1 MKLVSCYITGFGQI
15 KNFSYQFEDGLDV
28 ICQDNGWGKT
38 TFSVFLKAMFY
49 GMEYS
54 RARDLTERK
63 HYLPWDGGVCGGNLV
78 FSMGE
83 KTYRIER
90 TFGKKDKEDTFCL
103 IDVTTGRE
111 STEYSAN
118 IGEEIFE
125 VDRDSFEKSIFI
137 PQSGISTGMTDSLN
151 AKMGDMA
158 SAKDDINNF
167 DAALNRVVE
176 ARKNYTRRSAVN
188 NGTLNIIK
196 DEIAKCSEIIDTKA
210 AVEDGYVKQSEKI
223 EEKKKKLNWL
233 EAEKSR
239 VSEGIREQSKK
250 EQDMGAYRQK
260 MEFLAT
266 QQEELSKLEV
276 FFAEGIPTQEEQEE
290 MENLERQ
297 HDVSLRAKED
307 ILQKIPPVQQID
319 KWKRLFIEGVPDE
332 AALEQWN
339 AKATLMQELQLQGKH
354 AQLSQEAEK
363 QLEELEYFFAK
374 KLPTPEELSQVEK
387 DAVEI
392 SKLDGRIVEQDE
404 NYRNLKAKRDMMSK
418 EEGQNGNYSSVFL
431 LLFLFA
437 GFMVGAFAFWA
448 LVPGGS
454 GLFQIICFTGGVAT
468 IVAAIMQMMRI
479 HSAKKNRQNDLEQQL
494 LDASAALEQ
503 CKAQRQEL
511 TDRTKEFLSDF
522 LLTPTDSFQQMVY
535 EIRVNLERYQRLR
548 EEAEQ
553 ATENTTGTVEEYA
566 DVRMELY
573 TVLSHYAEVY
583 GMDLYHESCEGA
595 LLENLKKDM
604 AAFQDYTW
612 NRKQKELLELTAQ
625 KQEESLSAYI
635 GRFPVKEELS
645 PLEAI
650 RRIHTNWENYLRLQ
664 EEVEK
669 MQAELKEFADSSQVE
684 EMADSVE
691 KLQEQQNAIDEEI
704 KEIHQGLTQDREVIL
719 NLGDELDAIEEA
731 ENRKE
736 VLMEKKQ
743 EAENAV
749 ELLSKTE
756 EFLLMA
762 KEQFLSKYMAP
773 LREGMGNYL
782 TLLDETYKGAEA
794 DMDFDI
800 TMDLAVQVMQNGTT
814 HSSDYLSCGYQDLVG
829 LCARFALVDVLYQKE
844 QPMIVLDDPFTNLDE
859 KKTERALQLLQKIA
873 PKRQIIYFTCHESR
887 LPKEA

>member
-15 KNFSYQFEDGLDV
+15 KDFSYDFNGGLDV
-28 ICQDNGWGKT
+28 ICQENGWGKT

-54 RARDLTERK
+54 RSRELTERK
-63 HYLPWDGGVCGGNLV
+63 HYLPWDGGLCGGNLV
-78 FSMGE
+78 FTTGE

-90 TFGKKDKEDTFCL
+90 TFGKKDKDDTFCL
-103 IDVTTGRE
+103 IDLATGRE
-111 STEYSAN
+111 TKEYSAN

-167 DAALNRVVE
+167 DAAVNRVVE

-188 NGTLNIIK
+188 NGTLNVLK
-196 DEIAKCSEIIDTKA
+196 EEIAKCNEMIDTKS
-210 AVEDGYVKQSEKI
+210 AVEDGYMKQSEKI

-233 EAEKSR
+233 EAEKNR
-239 VSEGIREQSKK
+239 VAEGIRRQSKK

-266 QQEELSKLEV
+266 QQEELAKLDT
-276 FFAEGIPTQEEQEE
+276 FFSGGIPTQEEQEN

-297 HDVSLRAKED
+297 HDVSLRSKEE
-307 ILQKIPPVQQID
+307 ILQKIPPVQQIER
-319 KWKRLFIEGVPDE
+319 WKRLFEDGVPDE
-332 AALEQWN
+332 VDLEQWN

-374 KLPTPEELSQVEK
+374 KQPTQEELSQVEK

-404 NYRNLKAKRDMMSK
+404 NYRNVKIKRDMLFG
-418 EEGQNGNYSSVFL
+418 EEGQSGRYSSVFFL
-431 LLFLFA
+431 FFLFL
-437 GFMVGAFAFWA
+437 GFLVGGFAFWA
-448 LVPGGS
+448 LVPSGS
-454 GLFQIICFTGGVAT
+454 GMFQVICFAGAVAT
-468 IVAAIMQMMRI
+468 IVAAIMQVVRV
-479 HSAKKNRQNDLEQQL
+479 HSAGKNRQRELEQQL
-494 LDASAALEQ
+494 TEAARALEQ
-503 CKAQRQEL
+503 CKTQRQEL
-511 TDRTKEFLSDF
+511 TERTKEFLSNF
-522 LLTPTDSFQQMVY
+522 MLTPTDSFQQMVY
-535 EIRVNLERYQRLR
+535 EIRVNMERYQRLR

-583 GMDLYHESCEGA
+583 EMDLYHESCEGL
-595 LLENLKKDM
+595 LLENLRKDM
-604 AAFQDYTW
+604 VAFQDYTW
-612 NRKQKELLELTAQ
+612 NRKQKELLELTAR
-625 KQEESLSAYI
+625 KQEKLLSQYI
-635 GRFPVKEELS
+635 GRFPMEEGLS

-650 RRIHTNWENYLRLQ
+650 RKIHTNWENYLRLQ

-669 MQAELKEFADSSQVE
+669 MQTELKAFVDSSQVE
-684 EMADSVE
+684 ETADSVE

-719 NLGDELDAIEEA
+719 NLGDELDSIEEA
-731 ENRKE
+731 ENRKD

-756 EFLLMA
+756 EFLQMA

-782 TLLDETYKGAEA
+782 TLLDEKYKGAEA
-794 DMDFDI
+794 EMDFDI
-800 TMDLAVQVMQNGTT
+800 TMDLAVQVMRNGTT

-859 KKTERALQLLQKIA
+859 KKMKRALKLLQEIA
-873 PKRQIIYFTCHESR
+873 KKRQIIYFTCHESR
-887 LPKEA
+887 LPKDA